1 MANTWR
7 ATAQAVAYAS
17 GKSMIDLLNA
27 VASTRYVRVYRA
39 YHFNNG
45 VAAVTGVL
53 TEMRCNRTSA
63 ASAGTAVTPVAHS
76 PAYAALNANTTAGT
90 GRTVTVVS
98 LLRSYLWSNDEP
110 AVSGATMD
118 EMELFV
124 PFAEVWNSGYGDTA
138 VEPITL
144 PAGTAQGFEIKQQ
157 GTSAVGE
164 ASLEIEFTDAAA

>member
-98 LLRSYLWSNDEP
+98 LLRSYLYSNDEP

-124 PFAEVWNSGYGDTA
+124 PFAEVWNAGYGDTA

-157 GTSAVGE
+157 GTSVVGS

>member
-7 ATAQAVAYAS
+7 ATSQAVAYAS
-17 GKSMIDLLNA
+17 GKSMLDVFNA
-27 VASTRYVRVYRA
+27 LASTRFIRVYRA
-39 YHFNNG
+39 YHFNSG
-45 VAAVTGVL
+45 TAAVTGVL

-63 ASAGTAVTPVAHS
+63 ASVGTAVTPVANS
-76 PAYAALNANTTAGT
+76 TTYAALNANTTAGT
-90 GRTVTVVS
+90 NRTTTAS
-98 LLRSYLWSNDEP
+98 ALLRSYLYSNDEP

-124 PFAEVWNSGYGDTA
+124 PFAEVWNAGYGDTA

-157 GTSAVGE
+157 GTSAVGS

>member
-27 VASTRYVRVYRA
+27 VASTRSVRVYRA

-63 ASAGTAVTPVAHS
+63 ASAGPADS

-98 LLRSYLWSNDEP
+98 LLRSYLYSNDEP

-124 PFAEVWNSGYGDTA
+124 PFAEVWNAGYGDTA

-157 GTSAVGE
+157 GTSVVGS